1 MDDNRRAAIT
11 LDPRIRFLTRYKR
24 LIGVIVLLAVLLLA
38 FQMSGMRDH
47 LDLAFL
53 RELILRHRLG
63 GLLLFV
69 LLFAVGNLVQIPGWI
84 FLAAAVLTLGRV
96 WGGAVTYLAAM
107 VSCALTF
114 LAIRALGGDALRLIE
129 NRLAL
134 KILRRLDEHP
144 VGSVALLRVL
154 FQTMPAMNYALAM
167 SGIGFRQYMLG
178 TAVGLPLPIALY
190 CIFFDVMAKAL
201 HIA

>member
-1 MDDNRRAAIT
+1 MNDDPQAATT
-11 LDPRIRFLTRYKR
+11 LDPRIRFLARYKR
-24 LIGVIVLLAVLLLA
+24 LIGVIALLVVLLVA

-47 LDLAFL
+47 LNLAFL
-53 RELILRHRLG
+53 RGMILRHQLG

-69 LLFAVGNLVQIPGWI
+69 LLFALGNLVQIPGWI

-114 LAIRALGGDALRLIE
+114 VAIRALGGDALRLID
-129 NRLAL
+129 NRVAL
-134 KILRRLDEHP
+134 KILRQLDEHP
-144 VGSVALLRVL
+144 VKSVALLRVL

-167 SGIGFRQYMLG
+167 SGIRFRQYMLG

-190 CIFFDVMAKAL
+190 CIFFDVMAKVL
-201 HIA
+201 HIV

>member
-1 MDDNRRAAIT
+1 MDDNRRGAIT

-24 LIGVIVLLAVLLLA
+24 LIGVIAVLAVLLVA

-190 CIFFDVMAKAL
+190 CIFFDVMAKVL

>member
-1 MDDNRRAAIT
+1 MDDNRRGAIT

-24 LIGVIVLLAVLLLA
+24 LIGVIVLLAVLLVA

-190 CIFFDVMAKAL
+190 CIFF
-201 HIA
+201 

>member
-1 MDDNRRAAIT
+1 MNDDPQAAT
-11 LDPRIRFLTRYKR
+11 TQDPRIRFLARYKR
-24 LIGVIVLLAVLLLA
+24 LIGVIALLVVLLVA

-47 LDLAFL
+47 LNLAFL
-53 RELILRHRLG
+53 REMILRHQLG

-69 LLFAVGNLVQIPGWI
+69 LLFALGNLVQIPGWI

-114 LAIRALGGDALRLIE
+114 VAIRALGGDALRLIE

-134 KILRRLDEHP
+134 KILRQLDEHP
-144 VGSVALLRVL
+144 VKSVALLRVL

-167 SGIGFRQYMLG
+167 SGIRFRQYMLG

-190 CIFFDVMAKAL
+190 CIFFDVMAKVL
-201 HIA
+201 HIV